1 MGAVALAVSW
11 NRWCDPIIDNG
22 RDLYIPAQLL
32 RGAVLYRDILY
43 NYPPLAPYLLA
54 AIVFFTG
61 ASLAAYAAI
70 GIACAAAA
78 AALLYAAAYRLAGR
92 EAALAAAL
100 TFVLVNVCG
109 ASSWGMNWISPYTF
123 SATFGMTFL
132 LAFVAAAVFE
142 QPALAVAFAVLASW
156 CKVEYAIAAAA
167 GIVAMVIARKLRARH
182 AVAAAALLALT
193 TAAAA
198 AYFGAANL
206 QGNIFSPALLHG
218 ARASSF
224 YAHVSGGAFWQ
235 EQLRNAIVC
244 GLLLIPVA
252 WLIRR
257 GQRGLAGAVA
267 VVAAVALP
275 FAIAFFRLAGY
286 LQWLALTRRRDA
298 WLFVLGALSIAA
310 SLRVRYNVIPSWY
323 GTFLIVP
330 LYLLIVYA
338 GRNEPVVLA
347 LLVALSVR
355 LFFEDAAKWRAKE
368 YPIVTTR
375 GVVLDWNSDR
385 AAVLNVLLPML
396 HGSVAVMPEGVTLN
410 YFAAVPTTLRYHT
423 FTPVEIGE
431 APVETEVIR
440 DFEAHPPEQVV
451 IVSRNVAEY
460 GSRGFGLDYGQRLL
474 GLIRSRYMLQARW
487 VRPRFTA
494 ILLRRK

>member
-1 MGAVALAVSW
+1 MALAVSW

-22 RDLYIPAQLL
+22 RDLYIPERLL
-32 RGAVLYRDILY
+32 RGALLYRDILY

-54 AIVFFTG
+54 AIVFVTG
-61 ASLAAYAAI
+61 ASLAAFAAI

-78 AALLYAAAYRLAGR
+78 TALLYAAAYRLAGR

-109 ASSWGMNWISPYTF
+109 ASSWGMNWIAPYTF

-132 LAFVAAAVFE
+132 LAFAACAAFE
-142 QPALAVAFAVLASW
+142 RPAPAIAFALLASW

-167 GIVAMVIARKLRARH
+167 GIAAMVIAGKLRARF
-182 AVAAAALLALT
+182 AAAWAALLALT
-193 TAAAA
+193 IAAAVA
-198 AYFGAANL
+198 IFGAANL
-206 QGNIFSPALLHG
+206 QSNIFSPALLHG

-235 EQLRNAIVC
+235 EELRNAILCALV
-244 GLLLIPVA
+244 LVPVA

-257 GQRGLAGAVA
+257 RQRGLAGAVA

-323 GTFLIVP
+323 GAFLIVP
-330 LYLLIVYA
+330 LYLLIVHA
-338 GRNEPVVLA
+338 GRNERVVLA
-347 LLVALSVR
+347 LLVALAVR

-368 YPIVTTR
+368 YPIVTRR
-375 GVVLDWNSDR
+375 GVVLDWNRDR
-385 AAVLNVLLPML
+385 AAVLDAVLPML
-396 HGSVAVMPEGVTLN
+396 HGSVAVLPEGLTLN
-410 YFAAVPTTLRYHT
+410 YFAGVPTPLRFHT
-423 FTPVEIGE
+423 FTPVEVGD

-451 IVSRNVAEY
+451 ILTRNVAEY
-460 GSRGFGLDYGQRLL
+460 GSRGFGVDYGQRLL
-474 GLIRSRYMLQARW
+474 AAIRARYAVQAAWR
-487 VRPRFTA
+487 RPQFSLL
-494 ILLRRK
+494 LLRRVR